1 MKKKSDNSKDAAD
14 RLVKGI
20 RRKTR
25 KHYSSEEKIRIV
37 LAGLRGEESIAFY
50 DGWLDGGRNKIQIT
64 ICFICAYG
72 GGGGIRTHGRLSP
85 TSVFKTGAFNHSAT
99 PPTTSL

>member
-37 LAGLRGEESIAFY
+37 LAGLRG
-50 DGWLDGGRNKIQIT
+50 D
-64 ICFICAYG
+64 C
-72 GGGGIRTHGRLSP
+72 
-85 TSVFKTGAFNHSAT
+85 
-99 PPTTSL
+99 